1 MKILFVTHKCDRPSA
16 ELFIGL
22 SKLIDVTVMSHPEGR
37 NYPLLQASGVT
48 LIELNVKSRFDK
60 DSTDKI
66 KHELYSNNYD
76 IVHAFD
82 SSHALG
88 CTLRAGKQHNA
99 KILGYRG
106 VTTNMGYHQPEN
118 WITFLNPRL
127 DGIFCVSDAVKKA
140 MLKSRFLWLH
150 IPPHKLRTI
159 YKGHKP
165 EWYAGD
171 PADLS
176 QYNVP
181 SGSKVL
187 SCISRNSDNKGIP
200 TLLEAFDNLPSELN
214 THLLL
219 IGGIEKNKQARE
231 RAKQCKHPERVHF
244 TGYINN
250 PTEVIRASDLLVSAS
265 ESGEGLPRVVVEAMC
280 VETPVVA
287 TNAGGTPEI
296 VLNNETGLLVEQG
309 KAEQL
314 TAAISQAF
322 QKPEESKKRAATALE
337 RMYSVFS
344 AEATVE
350 NTLDWY
356 KSLLN

>member
-1 MKILFVTHKCDRPSA
+1 MKILFVTDKCDRPES
-16 ELFIGL
+16 ELFISL
-22 SKLIDVTVMSHPEGR
+22 SKEVDVTVMCHPEGR
-37 NYPLLQASGVT
+37 NYPLLKAAGVN
-48 LIELNVKSRFDK
+48 LIDLKLTGRFDK
-60 DSTDKI
+60 EGTERI
-66 KHELYSNNYD
+66 KNELYAGDYD
-76 IVHAFD
+76 LLHAFN
-82 SSHALG
+82 SRAVT
-88 CTLRAGKQHNA
+88 CAIRAGKKHRA

-106 VTTNMGYHQPEN
+106 VTTNMSYFQPEN
-118 WITFLNPRL
+118 WLSFLNARL
-127 DGIFCVSDAVKKA
+127 DGTFCVSEAVRQS
-140 MLKSRFLWLH
+140 MLQARFLWFH
-150 IPPHKLRTI
+150 VPEHKLKTI

-187 SCISRNSDNKGIP
+187 SCISRNSANKGIP

-214 THLLL
+214 AHLLL
-219 IGGIEKNKQARE
+219 IGGINKNKQARE